1 MEIEARPERAL
12 GEGQLR
18 ELGVG
23 EHHRRGVRGRL
34 PGEPGGRAHDPRG
47 DRGALRGRLQL
58 LQQAGDLVSGAPGR
72 GEGLAHGPEQRVVE
86 SGNLWDDGA
95 DCRNRGL
102 DVVERGDEVPDPL
115 LRGGDVDRSGQIA
128 GEGGDVG
135 PGAVE
140 VPLDLGGVEL
150 HLLDLPRRRG
160 DRGEH
165 GLEQVLLET
174 GPREPHCFPE
184 ECRLEILHSGS
195 ASSVRP

>member
-1 MEIEARPERAL
+1 M
-12 GEGQLR
+12 
-18 ELGVG
+18 
-23 EHHRRGVRGRL
+23 
-34 PGEPGGRAHDPRG
+34 
-47 DRGALRGRLQL
+47 
-58 LQQAGDLVSGAPGR
+58 
-72 GEGLAHGPEQRVVE
+72 
-86 SGNLWDDGA
+86 
-95 DCRNRGL
+95 
-102 DVVERGDEVPDPL
+102 PDPL

-128 GEGGDVG
+128 GKGDGVG

-140 VPLDLGGVEL
+140 VPLDLVGVEL

-165 GLEQVLLET
+165 GLEQVLTVLCRVVDELLET